1 MQIRALS
8 GFQENTIQQ
17 YGRPYT
23 PVGNMTVL
31 GGIGSTDI
39 PKQQVAVKDPNTGK
53 TKLVT
58 VDNINALTSLI
69 QQGFQV
75 ASAIR
80 NRRGEQVPA
89 PKRRS
94 RPAPPAP
101 LTAGISK
108 EILIGAAALALFIL
122 ITKNK

>member
-8 GFQENTIQQ
+8 GFSENTIQQ

-23 PVGNMTVL
+23 PVGNITVL

-39 PKQQVAVKDPNTGK
+39 PAQQVAVKDPKTGK

-58 VDNINALTSLI
+58 VDNINALTALI
-69 QQGFQV
+69 QQGFEV
-75 ASAIR
+75 VSAIR
-80 NRRGEQVPA
+80 NRKGEQVKP
-89 PKRRS
+89 PKPRR
-94 RPAPPAP
+94 PTPPAP

-108 EILIGAAALALFIL
+108 EILIGAAALVLFIL